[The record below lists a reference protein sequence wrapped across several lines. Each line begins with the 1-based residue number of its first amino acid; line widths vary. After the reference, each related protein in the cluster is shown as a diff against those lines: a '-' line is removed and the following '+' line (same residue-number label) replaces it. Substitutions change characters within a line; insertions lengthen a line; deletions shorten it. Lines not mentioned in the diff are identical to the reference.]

1 MVSFTLGREWEEGVA
16 AIQEGKKKLAAIVM
30 NLVEAKCGK
39 ACQFGI
45 SGSPRH
51 KQIWHSHA
59 CFFPGGGGVP
69 PGAHKE
75 DWGKELTGC
84 LKDKHETRAR
94 PHNLLS

>member
-1 MVSFTLGREWEEGVA
+1 MVSFTLGRAWEEGVA

-59 CFFPGGGGVP
+59 CFFPGGGGP
-69 PGAHKE
+69 TRCSQGRLGQGAN
-75 DWGKELTGC
+75 W
-84 LKDKHETRAR
+84 
-94 PHNLLS
+94 LSQRQA

>member
-1 MVSFTLGREWEEGVA
+1 MVSFTLGRAWEEGVA
-16 AIQEGKKKLAAIVM
+16 AKQEGKKKLATTVM

-59 CFFPGGGGVP
+59 SFFPGWVP

-75 DWGKELTGC
+75 D
-84 LKDKHETRAR
+84 
-94 PHNLLS
+94 